1 MTSAARAS
9 DSDSLEMPTV
19 ATPTR
24 RSSRL
29 SGRQTTAKDTAPSSG
44 TSSATVT
51 VTYTPDE
58 VAKHDSASDCWVIV
72 RGGVYD
78 VTKFVPKHPGGNMIY
93 VKAGGECTALFDS
106 YHPAR
111 ARAVLEKYRIGDL
124 KREKTQAN
132 DRDIVEYTVDDL
144 QEGAFFADCKRGV
157 EKYFREN
164 KLDPRVHWEMYVKT
178 FFILA
183 GIVVGHYGSFFAA
196 NVSFGAAL
204 AFAVLHGTCKAEV
217 GVSIQHDANHGA
229 YGNSRTWLH
238 AMQLTLD
245 IVGASSFMWK
255 QQHVAGHHAYTNVE
269 GIDPDIRCSE
279 KDVRRV
285 NEHQPHE
292 AYHAV
297 QHMYLGLMY
306 GLLSLKSC
314 FVDDFNAYFS
324 GRIGWVKVMKFTTG
338 EAVAFWG
345 SKLAWASYY
354 LYLPAKYSARP
365 LTQLLAL
372 WTVTEFV
379 TGWLLAFMFQVAH
392 VVGEVH
398 FFRLNKN
405 NQLKRGWGEAQLM
418 TSADFAHGSKFWTH
432 FSGGLNY
439 QVVHHLFPGVCHVHY
454 PALAP
459 IIKDAAEKHGLHY
472 QVYPTFWS
480 ALSAHFRHL
489 RNVGQ
494 KAYVPSLQTVG

>member
-1 MTSAARAS
+1 MTTVAEIVDDDARRAGKGATTRRRRATTRVARDDAREATYTAAEVARHARA
-9 DSDSLEMPTV
+9 D
-19 ATPTR
+19 
-24 RSSRL
+24 
-29 SGRQTTAKDTAPSSG
+29 
-44 TSSATVT
+44 
-51 VTYTPDE
+51 
-58 VAKHDSASDCWVIV
+58 DCWVIV

-78 VTKFVPKHPGGNMIY
+78 VTRFVPRHPGGNMIY

-106 YHPAR
+106 YHPER
-111 ARAVLEKYRIGDL
+111 ARATLEKYRIGALRRDAGE
-124 KREKTQAN
+124 RE
-132 DRDIVEYTVDDL
+132 DEDVVEYLKDDL
-144 QEGAFFADCKRGV
+144 REGEFYADCKAGAA
-157 EKYFREN
+157 KYFKDN
-164 KLDPRVHWEMYVKT
+164 KLDPRVHWEMYAKT
-178 FFILA
+178 LVILT
-183 GIVVGHYGSFFAA
+183 GVVVGHYGSFFAPSA
-196 NVSFGAAL
+196 SFAAAL
-204 AFAVLHGTCKAEV
+204 ALAVLHGTCKAEV

-229 YGNSRTWLH
+229 YGNNRTWLH

-245 IVGASSFMWK
+245 VVGASSFMWK

-292 AYHAV
+292 PYHRV
-297 QHMYLGLMY
+297 QHVYLALMY
-306 GLLSLKSC
+306 GLLSFKSC
-314 FVDDFNAYFS
+314 FVDDFNAFFS
-324 GRIGWVKVMKFTTG
+324 GRIGWVKVMKFTRG

-345 SKLAWASYY
+345 SKLAWAFYY
-354 LYLPAKYSARP
+354 LYLPAKYSHRSIG
-365 LTQLLAL
+365 QLLAL

-392 VVGEVH
+392 VVGDVH
-398 FFRLNKN
+398 FFQLNEKNQLNK
-405 NQLKRGWGEAQLM
+405 GWGEAQLM

-459 IIKDAAEKHGLHY
+459 IIKTAADKHGLHY
-472 QVYPTFWS
+472 QIYPTFWS
-480 ALSAHFRHL
+480 ALRAHFTHL
-489 RNVGQ
+489 ARVGQ

>member
-1 MTSAARAS
+1 MTSEARVTLTPRAARLAARGAGKSVREGREAS
-9 DSDSLEMPTV
+9 EDVDVDAPR
-19 ATPTR
+19 AF
-24 RSSRL
+24 
-29 SGRQTTAKDTAPSSG
+29 TA
-44 TSSATVT
+44 
-51 VTYTPDE
+51 DE
-58 VAKHDSASDCWVIV
+58 VAKHASASDCWVIV

-78 VTKFVPKHPGGNMIY
+78 VTRFVPKHPGGNMIY

-106 YHPAR
+106 YHPER

-124 KREKTQAN
+124 RRTPGSEM
-132 DRDIVEYTVDDL
+132 DDEIVEYTEDDL
-144 QEGAFFADCKRGV
+144 KEGAFFADCKRGAA
-157 EKYFREN
+157 KYFREN
-164 KLDPRVHWEMYVKT
+164 KLDPRVHWEMYAKT
-178 FFILA
+178 CVILA
-183 GIVVGHYGSFFAA
+183 GIVVGHWGSFFSPTA
-196 NVSFGAAL
+196 SFGAAL

-229 YGNSRTWLH
+229 YGNNRTWLH

-292 AYHAV
+292 SYHV
-297 QHMYLGLMY
+297 FQHMYLGLMY

-314 FVDDFNAYFS
+314 FVDDFNAFFS
-324 GRIGWVKVMKFTTG
+324 GRIGWVKVMKFTRG

-345 SKLAWASYY
+345 SKLGWAFYY
-354 LYLPAKYSARP
+354 LYLPAKYSHRSVG
-365 LTQLLAL
+365 QLLTL
-372 WTVTEFV
+372 WGVTEFV

-398 FFRLNKN
+398 FFKLNAK

-459 IIKDAAEKHGLHY
+459 IIKEAAAKHGLHY
-472 QVYPTFWS
+472 QIYPTFWS
-480 ALSAHFRHL
+480 ALRAHFRHL
-489 RNVGQ
+489 ANVGNPT
-494 KAYVPSLQTVG
+494 YVPSLQTVG